1 MKRLFNHLDPFLFQA
16 QLSAEELMI
25 QSTAKKYAQSKLM
38 PRVKEGFRH
47 EKFDPKMIREMG
59 ELGLLGIRDFHKQS
73 YTSYGLVAR
82 EIERVDSGYRSVMSV
97 QSSLVIH
104 PISKYGTEDQ
114 KERYLEK
121 LASGE
126 LIGCFGLTESNAG
139 SNPQQMSTTAHFDG
153 NQYILNGSK
162 MWITNSPIANIMI
175 IWAKETSGAGA
186 GTGVSGFIVEKDSK
200 GVTTPVIDSKMSLR
214 ASITG
219 SIYLDNVRV
228 SKHNKLN
235 SLGLGAPFSCLNSA
249 RFGIG
254 FATPAVGEFCYDL
267 TRDYALNRIQFGKP
281 LAQNQLIQMKLAD
294 MLIEITLA
302 NQAALRLARLKD
314 NGEDNYDMTSIL
326 KRNNVRK
333 MLDVTR
339 TCRDILGGNGISDE
353 YHVIRHM
360 LNLEAVNTYEGTAD
374 IHGLILGKA
383 ITGLNAF

>member
-1 MKRLFNHLDPFLFQA
+1 MRRLSKIFNHSDPFLFQK
-16 QLSAEELMI
+16 QLLPEELHI
-25 QSTAKKYAQSKLM
+25 QETARKYAQEKLL
-38 PRVKEGFRH
+38 PRVKEGFRN
-47 EKFDPKMIREMG
+47 EVFDKRMISEMG
-59 ELGLLGIRDFHKQS
+59 ELGLLGIKDYHGMS

-82 EIERVDSGYRSVMSV
+82 EIERVDSGFRSVMSV
-97 QSSLVIH
+97 QSSLVMH
-104 PISKYGTEDQ
+104 PISKYGTDDQ
-114 KERYLEK
+114 KKRYLPK
-121 LASGE
+121 LATGE

-139 SNPQQMSTTAHFDG
+139 SNPQQMLTTAKPSNNG
-153 NQYILNGSK
+153 YVLNGSK
-162 MWITNSPIANIMI
+162 MWITNSPIADVFV
-175 IWAKETSGAGA
+175 IWAKENNNI
-186 GTGVSGFIVEKDSK
+186 SGFILEKDMPGLSTQK
-200 GVTTPVIDSKMSLR
+200 IDGKMSLR
-214 ASITG
+214 ASVTG
-219 SIYLDNVRV
+219 SIFMDNVV
-228 SKHNKLN
+228 VPQSNKLK
-235 SLGLGAPFSCLNSA
+235 SSGLGAPFSCLNSA

-254 FATPAVGEFCYDL
+254 FATPAVGEFCYEL
-267 TRDYALNRIQFGKP
+267 TRQYALDRIQFDKP

-302 NQAALRLARLKD
+302 NQAALRLGRLKD
-314 NGEDNYDMTSIL
+314 EHLDAVEMTSIL